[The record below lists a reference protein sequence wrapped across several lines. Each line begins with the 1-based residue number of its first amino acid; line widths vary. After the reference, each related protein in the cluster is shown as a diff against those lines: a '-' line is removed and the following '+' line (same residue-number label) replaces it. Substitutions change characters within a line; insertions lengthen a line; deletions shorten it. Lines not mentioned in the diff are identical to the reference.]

1 VRRSVPAS
9 SRGVAQLCRHVWVVT
24 CLPRPEARRARRHT
38 SCWKM
43 NFLIVCLGVALVIVL
58 TKATSLL
65 VEWGWYFTFGGFLF
79 GVTPIQWPAIL
90 IKLGISILVGLLIGF
105 FVQENSR
112 GTAGAIGFSSA
123 FILAWPAINDWQLH
137 ARPEL
142 VDRGML
148 LRSFIYFILHLI
160 PIWQL

>member
-1 VRRSVPAS
+1 
-9 SRGVAQLCRHVWVVT
+9 
-24 CLPRPEARRARRHT
+24 
-38 SCWKM
+38 
-43 NFLIVCLGVALVIVL
+43 
-58 TKATSLL
+58 

-90 IKLGISILVGLLIGF
+90 IKLGIPILVGLLIGF

-123 FILAWPAINDWQLH
+123 FIVAWPAINDWQLH